1 MCHPEICHLKCL
13 ENARTMMIRKG
24 MFTSETRGLSE
35 GVGSVRKVS
44 AVQNLRAKNQAHRKM
59 LSLNSYDGKLPPL
72 LVQRDLQL
80 TDPSFGA

>member
-13 ENARTMMIRKG
+13 ENARTMMIRRG

-44 AVQNLRAKNQAHRKM
+44 AVQNLREKVK
-59 LSLNSYDGKLPPL
+59 LTEKSFSLIHMMGSCHLFWCKGIYN
-72 LVQRDLQL
+72 
-80 TDPSFGA
+80 

>member
-1 MCHPEICHLKCL
+1 MCHPDICHLKCL
-13 ENARTMMIRKG
+13 ENARTMMIRRG

-44 AVQNLRAKNQAHRKM
+44 AVQNLRGEINSQKNAFPY
-59 LSLNSYDGKLPPL
+59 NSYDGKSPPL
-72 LVQRDLQL
+72 LVQRDLQW

>member
-1 MCHPEICHLKCL
+1 MCHPE
-13 ENARTMMIRKG
+13 MIRKG

-44 AVQNLRAKNQAHRKM
+44 AVQNLRRKNQAYRKM